1 MDHDEAMSRDTLGLD
16 SDLSRYLADHSEPPD
31 HVQRDLIDATAE
43 LGLLAQMQIGATQGA
58 FIEVL
63 VGALAPTFAV
73 EIGTFTGYSS
83 ISIAKSLPPGGTL
96 LCCDVSEE
104 WTAVARAHWERAGL
118 DDRIRLE
125 IAPALE
131 TLDKLPDDQQVDF
144 AFIDANKTGYVD
156 YYEALVPRLT
166 PTGLLAVDNT
176 MWSGQVIDTR
186 DTSEDTEAIR
196 RFNDHAAAD
205 PRTVVAMLSV
215 DDGVTLIRKR

>member
-1 MDHDEAMSRDTLGLD
+1 MSRDTFGLD
-16 SDLSRYLADHSEPPD
+16 SALGHYLADHSEPPD
-31 HVQRDLIDATAE
+31 GVQRDLIDATAE
-43 LGLLAQMQIGATQGA
+43 LGLVAQMQIGVTQGA
-58 FIEVL
+58 LLEVL
-63 VGALAPTFAV
+63 VGALSPAFAL

-83 ISIAKSLPPGGTL
+83 MSIAKALPPGGTL

-104 WTAVARAHWERAGL
+104 WTAVARAHWARAGL